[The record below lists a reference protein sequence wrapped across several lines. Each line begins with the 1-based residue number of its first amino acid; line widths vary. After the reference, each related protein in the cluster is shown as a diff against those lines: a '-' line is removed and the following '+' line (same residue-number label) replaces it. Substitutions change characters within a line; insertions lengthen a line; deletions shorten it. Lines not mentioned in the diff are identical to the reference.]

1 MTVRRWTYP
10 PELADALSAFGL
22 RPTAETPPALVR
34 EALNDLYRFELR
46 RMRERLRAGEVEKT
60 RYVEDVIALR
70 KKYWPL
76 TMQLPVWEQVC
87 QGGT

>member
-1 MTVRRWTYP
+1 MTGPRWTYP

-22 RPTAETPPALVR
+22 RPTADTPPALVR

-46 RMRERLRAGEVEKT
+46 RMRERLRAGLVEKSH
-60 RYVEDVIALR
+60 YVDDVIALR

-76 TMQLPVWEQVC
+76 TMQLPVWERIC
-87 QGGT
+87 QGET